1 MVFGRKKR
9 DGADEADVDRVVAAA
24 QARRA
29 MWSKVGVV
37 DDDVVAHLIN
47 PAFMGGPRWPALRQA
62 FLKVTL
68 PNGLAILATDGLS
81 DPYDDVP
88 EPNVGLGIEVFW
100 VTPLGDVSVG
110 DLPQHWQF
118 GALYQLAQNLA
129 ARGSPVDALRTYGA
143 MSMTISPSPP
153 APDDWYTDPG
163 ADLGVVFGMSAFTL
177 PRKVKLS
184 GGTVQLVA
192 AAPLRPTEL
201 GAVVGPG
208 GPDVRRGLAVTLEIM
223 PLEQLA
229 SPARP
234 AIL

>member
-129 ARGSPVDALRTYGA
+129 SPRHYSGWQARESSHLDAVRTIRA
-143 MSMTISPSPP
+143 ARLEMMQE
-153 APDDWYTDPG
+153 DDVMAELAHG
-163 ADLGVVFGMSAFTL
+163 HVV
-177 PRKVKLS
+177 VY
-184 GGTVQLVA
+184 Q
-192 AAPLRPTEL
+192 
-201 GAVVGPG
+201 
-208 GPDVRRGLAVTLEIM
+208 
-223 PLEQLA
+223 
-229 SPARP
+229 
-234 AIL
+234 